1 VALDLVSY
9 DEGRRR
15 EGFRLLCG
23 VDEVGRGPLAGPVVA
38 AAVVLDPDNVPDGV
52 DDSKKLSPA
61 KRLALESEIRERAIS
76 FGVAVV
82 SPEEIDRINILQ
94 ASLLAMK
101 RAVAEMGQPPDFIL
115 VDGNKPIQVSIPQE
129 TVVSGDATSASI
141 AAASILAKE
150 YRDRMMIEY
159 ANQFPGYGF
168 ENNMGYPTKAHREAI
183 KSLGPTPIHRK
194 TFKGVREYLPPGE
207 VMGQMRLI

>member
-15 EGFRLLCG
+15 EGFTLLCG

-38 AAVVLDPDNVPDGV
+38 AAVILDPCNVPEGV
-52 DDSKKLSPA
+52 DDSKKLTSA
-61 KRLALESEIRERAIS
+61 RRLALESEIRRSAIS

-82 SPEEIDRINILQ
+82 SPGEIDRINILQ

-115 VDGNKPIQVSIPQE
+115 VDGNKPIHVSIPQE
-129 TVVSGDATSASI
+129 TVIGGDATSASI

-150 YRDRMMIEY
+150 YRDRLMAEY
-159 ANQFPGYGF
+159 AARFPGYGF
-168 ENNMGYPTKAHREAI
+168 ERNMGYPTKAHREAI

-194 TFKGVREYLPPGE
+194 TFKGVREHLPADE
-207 VMGQMRLI
+207 VIGQMRLI

>member
-1 VALDLVSY
+1 MALDLVSY